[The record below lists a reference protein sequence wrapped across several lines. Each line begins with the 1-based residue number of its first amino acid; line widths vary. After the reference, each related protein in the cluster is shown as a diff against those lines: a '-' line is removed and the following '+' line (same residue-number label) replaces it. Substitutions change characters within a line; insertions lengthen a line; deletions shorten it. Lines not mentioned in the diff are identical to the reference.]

1 MAEEKR
7 IKHNKIRCKL
17 CDDVIESKHHYD
29 FVRCKCENAFVDG
42 GKDYVR
48 FGAKDLSTVECLT
61 EYYEEG
67 EDN

>member
-29 FVRCKCENAFVDG
+29 FVRCSCGNAFVDG
-42 GKDYVR
+42 GTEYVR
-48 FGAKDLSTVECLT
+48 YGAKDMSTVEDMV
-61 EYYEEG
+61 EYEE
-67 EDN
+67 